1 MEVTLRWADVN
12 YSIRRKN
19 SYWWWKCKRTPETHH
34 ILQNVSGEV
43 STGDLVAIVG
53 ASGAGKT
60 TLLAAISRRIRGN
73 KLAGKFTI
81 NSREVDREE
90 MTSISGFVPQSDS
103 LINALT
109 VEEHLMFIGLLK
121 YSRKMPQIQLRITI
135 KKILVQLGL
144 NSLANSRI
152 GTLSG
157 GERKKLNLATEL
169 LGEPY
174 FLFCDE
180 PTTGLD
186 SFNALLVIKT
196 LKNLC
201 GINEN
206 SENNTNSKMEIVT
219 SEKDLWEPQ
228 SQTFPKGIVC
238 SIHQPTSDIFHCFS
252 HMILLREGRIV
263 FQGTT
268 SQAED
273 KFREAG
279 FICPE
284 NYNPIEYYVKII
296 SQKPE
301 LDIMVAKLR
310 SQETKPNPVKIQPSQ
325 LSTSWI
331 LQVFYL
337 LKRSSLVSRRS
348 LKEAVTRS
356 CVYMISSIFL
366 SLFYQSVTEKMSQ
379 TSIQDIEGAIFC
391 LCVEIVGTNYCL
403 VIMFFCPQLALIR
416 RETGE
421 KLFSVSAFYTASVLE
436 QLPRTFIESFIF
448 VGIMYISL
456 DFFSDMWTYIA
467 ISLSCSFAAVTSM
480 AYGFM
485 IAGVFI
491 EENIVNEVSMPLDYI
506 MMIFGGFYVNVSK
519 FPFIKYTSL
528 FFLTNEAI
536 SIQFWREIDYIECT
550 TSTNCLRN
558 GTAVL
563 TYYSFGT
570 DTSAV
575 WMDYLYFALSFIIF
589 HILGYLGLKHYI
601 QKEGFY

>member
-1 MEVTLRWADVN
+1 MEVTLRWENVN

-144 NSLANSRI
+144 NSLAYSRI

-196 LKNLC
+196 FKNLC

-206 SENNTNSKMEIVT
+206 PENNTNSKMEIVT

-252 HMILLREGRIV
+252 HMILLRKGRIV

-301 LDIMVAKLR
+301 LDITVEKLR
-310 SQETKPNPVKIQPSQ
+310 SQETKPSPVKIQPSQ
-325 LSTSWI
+325 LLTSWI

-348 LKEAVTRS
+348 LKEA
-356 CVYMISSIFL
+356 
-366 SLFYQSVTEKMSQ
+366 
-379 TSIQDIEGAIFC
+379 
-391 LCVEIVGTNYCL
+391 
-403 VIMFFCPQLALIR
+403 
-416 RETGE
+416 
-421 KLFSVSAFYTASVLE
+421 
-436 QLPRTFIESFIF
+436 
-448 VGIMYISL
+448 
-456 DFFSDMWTYIA
+456 
-467 ISLSCSFAAVTSM
+467 
-480 AYGFM
+480 
-485 IAGVFI
+485 
-491 EENIVNEVSMPLDYI
+491 
-506 MMIFGGFYVNVSK
+506 
-519 FPFIKYTSL
+519 
-528 FFLTNEAI
+528 
-536 SIQFWREIDYIECT
+536 
-550 TSTNCLRN
+550 
-558 GTAVL
+558 
-563 TYYSFGT
+563 
-570 DTSAV
+570 
-575 WMDYLYFALSFIIF
+575 
-589 HILGYLGLKHYI
+589 
-601 QKEGFY
+601 

>member
-1 MEVTLRWADVN
+1 MEVTLRWEDVN
-12 YSIRRKN
+12 YSIIRKN
-19 SYWWWKCKRTPETHH
+19 SYWWQRRKKTPEVHH

-81 NSREVDREE
+81 NSREIDREE

-109 VEEHLMFIGLLK
+109 VEEHLRFIGLLK
-121 YSRKMPQIQLRITI
+121 YSRKMPQIQIRTTI
-135 KKILVQLGL
+135 QKILVQLGL
-144 NSLANSRI
+144 SSLASSRI

-157 GERKKLNLATEL
+157 GERKKLNLGTEL

-201 GINEN
+201 GMDQEPRNG
-206 SENNTNSKMEIVT
+206 TNFEMEIVP
-219 SEKDLWEPQ
+219 SERDLWEPQ
-228 SQTFPKGIVC
+228 SKAFSKGVVC

-252 HMILLREGRIV
+252 HIILVREGRIV

-268 SQAED
+268 REAED

-296 SQKPE
+296 SQQPGLDLTTKE
-301 LDIMVAKLR
+301 LPPICPRKYHWR
-310 SQETKPNPVKIQPSQ
+310 TKSDEN
-325 LSTSWI
+325 LHTLWI

-337 LKRSSLVSRRS
+337 LKRSSLISRRS
-348 LKEAVTRS
+348 MKEEIIRSVIYMLSSVFLALLYQGVMVT
-356 CVYMISSIFL
+356 
-366 SLFYQSVTEKMSQ
+366 TQ
-379 TSIQDIEGAIFC
+379 TSVQDIEGALFYICSEMIFA
-391 LCVEIVGTNYCL
+391 NYCS
-403 VIMFFCPQLALIR
+403 VIMFFCPRLALLR

-421 KLFSVSAFYTASVLE
+421 KLFSISAFYTASVLE
-436 QLPRTFIESFIF
+436 QIPRNFVESFIF
-448 VGIMYISL
+448 VGILYISL
-456 DFFSDMWTYIA
+456 DFLGDFWTYLQM
-467 ISLSCSFAAVTSM
+467 SLSLSIAAVSSM
-480 AYGFM
+480 GYGFM
-485 IAGVFI
+485 ISGIFI
-491 EENIVNEVSMPLDYI
+491 EEDIVNEISMPLDYI
-506 MMIFGGFYVNVSK
+506 MMVLGGFYINVSN
-519 FPFIKYTSL
+519 FPYLKYTSL

-536 SIQFWREIDYIECT
+536 SIQFWREIDYIECNAPT
-550 TSTNCLRN
+550 DCFRN
-558 GTAVL
+558 GTDVL
-563 TYYSFGT
+563 NYYAYGHDLT
-570 DTSAV
+570 AI
-575 WMDYLYFALSFIIF
+575 WRDYVGLGIWFMIA
-589 HILGYLGLKHYI
+589 HILGFIGLKRYV
-601 QKEGFY
+601 QKEGYF

>member
-1 MEVTLRWADVN
+1 MEVTLRWEDVN
-12 YSIRRKN
+12 YSIIRKN
-19 SYWWWKCKRTPETHH
+19 SYWWQRRKKTPEIHH

-81 NSREVDREE
+81 NSREIDREE

-121 YSRKMPQIQLRITI
+121 YSRKMPQTRLKNTI

-144 NSLANSRI
+144 SSLASSRI

-157 GERKKLNLATEL
+157 GERTKLNVATEL

-196 LKNLC
+196 LRNLC
-201 GINEN
+201 GIDQRD
-206 SENNTNSKMEIVT
+206 NTNFEMEIVT
-219 SEKDLWEPQ
+219 SEENLWEPQ
-228 SQTFPKGIVC
+228 SQAFPKGVVC

-252 HMILLREGRIV
+252 HIILIREGRIV

-268 SQAED
+268 RDAEE

-296 SQKPE
+296 SQQPG
-301 LDIMVAKLR
+301 LDLTTKETRSRVLRTVNWKVICESKLP
-310 SQETKPNPVKIQPSQ
+310 T
-325 LSTSWI
+325 LWI

-337 LKRSSLVSRRS
+337 LKRSSIVARRS
-348 LKEAVTRS
+348 MKEVIIRS
-356 CVYMISSIFL
+356 VIYMISSIFVA
-366 SLFYQSVTEKMSQ
+366 LFYQSVTGRTQ
-379 TSIQDIEGAIFC
+379 TSVQDIEGAIFS
-391 LCVEIVGTNYCL
+391 LCVEVIFMNCSS
-403 VIMFFCPQLALIR
+403 VIMLFCPQLAMVR

-421 KLFSVSAFYTASVLE
+421 KLFSISAFYTAAVLE
-436 QLPRTFIESFIF
+436 QIPRAFIDSFIF
-448 VGIMYISL
+448 VGIVYASL
-456 DFFSDMWTYIA
+456 DFFGDIWTYILM
-467 ISLSCSFAAVTSM
+467 SLSCSIAAVASM

-485 IAGVFI
+485 ISGIFVY
-491 EENIVNEVSMPLDYI
+491 EKIVNEITAPLDA
-506 MMIFGGFYVNVSK
+506 MVMLGGFYVNVSS
-519 FPFIKYTSL
+519 FFYLKYTSL
-528 FFLTNEAI
+528 FFLITEAM
-536 SIQFWREIDYIECT
+536 SVQYWLEIDYIECST
-550 TSTNCLRN
+550 PTNCLRN
-558 GTAVL
+558 GTDVL
-563 TYYSFGT
+563 NYYSFGT
-570 DTSAV
+570 DSTAI
-575 WMDYLYFALSFIIF
+575 WGDYLGLGIWFTIS
-589 HILGYLGLKHYI
+589 HILGLLGLKRYT

>member
-1 MEVTLRWADVN
+1 MEVTLRWEDVN

-19 SYWWWKCKRTPETHH
+19 SSWWRRCKRTPEIHH

-121 YSRKMPQIQLRITI
+121 YSRKMSQIQIRTAI

-144 NSLANSRI
+144 NSLVSSRI

-201 GINEN
+201 GMEQEPRNG
-206 SENNTNSKMEIVT
+206 TNFEMEIVT
-219 SEKDLWEPQ
+219 SERDLWEPQ
-228 SQTFPKGIVC
+228 SKAFPKGVVC

-252 HMILLREGRIV
+252 HIILLREGRIV

-268 SQAED
+268 REAED

-296 SQKPE
+296 AQQPG
-301 LDIMVAKLR
+301 LDLTTNELR
-310 SQETKPNPVKIQPSQ
+310 SRDFTSRSLRIQSGHF
-325 LSTSWI
+325 STLWI

-337 LKRSSLVSRRS
+337 LQRSSLITRRTMR
-348 LKEAVTRS
+348 EIITRS
-356 CVYMISSIFL
+356 AIYLITAFVLALVYGK
-366 SLFYQSVTEKMSQ
+366 VTGKTQ
-379 TSIQDIEGAIFC
+379 TSIQDVEGAVFSLCTEVIFGNC
-391 LCVEIVGTNYCL
+391 YL
-403 VIMFFCPQLALIR
+403 VIVSFAPQLPLIR

-421 KLFSVSAFYTASVLE
+421 KLFSVSTFYTASVLE
-436 QLPRTFIESFIF
+436 QIPRAFIESFIF
-448 VGIMYISL
+448 LGVVYMSVG
-456 DFFSDMWTYIA
+456 FSGDLWTYFQMGI
-467 ISLSCSFAAVTSM
+467 SCSLAAVASM

-485 IAGVFI
+485 ISGVF
-491 EENIVNEVSMPLDYI
+491 VNEKIVQEVSVPLDTI
-506 MMIFGGFYVNVSK
+506 MLIMGGFYINVW
-519 FPFIKYTSL
+519 
-528 FFLTNEAI
+528 
-536 SIQFWREIDYIECT
+536 QEIDYIECT
-550 TSTNCLRN
+550 TPTNCLRN
-558 GTAVL
+558 GTDVL
-563 TYYSFGT
+563 NYYSLGT
-570 DTSAV
+570 DSAAI
-575 WMDYLYFALSFIIF
+575 WRDYLGFAIWFTIC
-589 HILGYLGLKHYI
+589 HILGFVGLKRYI